1 MSTFFSS
8 IGYSQIDAI
17 ESPNEKTQVF
27 SYPPWDIQ
35 DGMRAG
41 PVKSYYPLA
50 TAMSNFK
57 LSLNTKVVRA
67 VRNGTTISG
76 VEVEDSTGARQII
89 NINAGGK
96 VILASGAMS
105 TPRIL
110 YNSGIGPTDQITTVA
125 NGCTGVTLPAQ
136 ADWIDLPVGQN
147 LRDHPIFTLTFNTT
161 SNSTSMLSDN
171 FLTPNTT
178 DIDLFAKGSGPLAQ
192 SGQRLNFWTS
202 LNSTNG
208 TRFFQGT
215 CNSPAAGQVRI
226 KLYLTHGATSSGV
239 LGINSD
245 GATEFT
251 TDPLMNT
258 DADKTAVITFIDSL
272 LDAAKNSTS
281 LTPSSSTATGSSLVT
296 SYISGDHFVGTAM
309 MGASNDGTAVVDTD
323 TKVFGTDN
331 LFVVDASI
339 HPDLPT
345 GNTQAI
351 VMVVAEH
358 AASKILALG
367 SSASNSSSIVAPF
380 TNSTSTATPS
390 VVTPE
395 PESDDDE
402 C

>member
-1 MSTFFSS
+1 
-8 IGYSQIDAI
+8 
-17 ESPNEKTQVF
+17 
-27 SYPPWDIQ
+27 
-35 DGMRAG
+35 
-41 PVKSYYPLA
+41 
-50 TAMSNFK
+50 MSNFK
-57 LSLNTKVVRA
+57 LTLNTKVIRA
-67 VRNGTTISG
+67 IRDGSTISG

-89 NINAGGK
+89 NVNAGGN
-96 VILASGAMS
+96 VILASGTMS

-125 NGCTGVTLPAQ
+125 EGCTGVSLPAQ
-136 ADWIDLPVGQN
+136 ADWINLPVGKN

-161 SNSTSMLSDN
+161 SNATSMLSAA
-171 FLTPNTT
+171 FTSPNVT
-178 DIDLFAKGSGPLAQ
+178 DVDLFAKGSGPLAQ

-202 LNSTNG
+202 LNTTNG

-239 LGINSD
+239 LGITSD

-258 DADKTAVITFIDSL
+258 DADKTAVVTFIDSL
-272 LDAAKNSTS
+272 LAATKNSSS
-281 LTPSSSTATGSSLVT
+281 LNITPSTATGSSLVS

-309 MGASNDGTAVVDTD
+309 MGSSNDGTAVVDTD

-358 AASKILALG
+358 AASKIIALG
-367 SSASNSSSIVAPF
+367 SSASNSSSTLAPSS
-380 TNSTSTATPS
+380 NSTSITAPTAIS
-390 VVTPE
+390 TAE
-395 PESDDDE
+395 PDDDYDYCE
-402 C
+402 